1 MNSLRWYA
9 LSFLIVASVVAARA
23 DEGLSDTQVEF
34 FESKIRPV
42 LVEHC
47 YECHNS
53 DSAQEGEFALDWNE
67 PLRTGG
73 QTGKAIAESASNS
86 LLLQVMRHE
95 IEGLEMPEGGEKLSP
110 AILADFEQWIT
121 MGAPDPR
128 DAPPS
133 KETLA
138 KSTSWETIRNK
149 RAKWWSFQPI
159 REVPIPDLDQDW
171 SNHPIDQFVYRKMHA
186 NGLSP
191 SPQADR
197 VTLIR
202 RLHFA
207 LIGLPPTPAQ
217 IDAFVNDDSPDAY
230 EKLVDR
236 LLDSPHFGER
246 WARHWMDW
254 FRYAQSHGSE
264 GDPPIVGADL
274 YRDYLIRAINADV
287 PSDQLIREH
296 IAGDQLAQPRINP
309 ELGINESIIG
319 TAHWRM
325 VFHGFAPTDAL
336 DERVRFTDDAIDV
349 VSKAVLGLTVS
360 CARCHNHKFDAISQA
375 DYYALAGIVGST
387 RPARAAIDLPQR
399 LNLHRDSLTKLK
411 SSIRDAITADWSTA
425 AEQVASQLQDT
436 PANPTPSESPH
447 DLVALWTSLQHEIDA
462 GKSFQE
468 AWQRRVQE
476 HDALQERQRQY
487 AEQTFSHHWNF
498 ADSQSTNNNPTN
510 DWFAYGGGLAD
521 PASSDRQ
528 PNPTPPGE
536 FSVSVD
542 DPNAALRAIYPAG
555 IFSGLLSDKLPGV
568 LTSTDFRVGAG
579 QRLWL
584 QIAGDGQASNRYVVQ
599 NYPRNGTVY
608 PVNNLAGPKAKLW
621 HWQEFNLGYWQ
632 GDDAHIEL
640 ATARDAPLL
649 VKNSDRSWFGIRQ
662 AIVTAAEQKPPVD
675 FHESLSPIFRA
686 AESKNIQSMQN
697 LATLYQDVIVQAIK
711 AWQSESIDDPQA
723 LLLDACLQHNLLPNT
738 LAQLPKTKPLIE
750 RYRQLEAE
758 IPVATRAPTVAEWKG
773 QDQALYVRGD
783 HKQPGVPV
791 PRRFLEA
798 FDASPYQTRLSG
810 RSQFAED
817 LIADENPL
825 TTRVLVNRLWHHLFG
840 RGIVATTDNFGRLGD
855 QPTHPELLDY
865 LATQFRQN
873 GWSLKTMIRQMVTS
887 MTWRQQ
893 SQPTE
898 TAQQLD
904 PKNRLLS
911 YRTTTRLDAEAI
923 RDSLLFVSG
932 RLQTTPPKGSVA
944 GNSDRRSVYVRVI
957 RNNMDPFLAS
967 FDAPV
972 PFSCKGRRDVTNV
985 PAQALMMLNSPFV
998 VGIAKSSARSL
1009 LADPSLTDTPAKI
1022 RASWKQHFG
1031 REPTPAQVAAAE
1043 QFLHQSEVNY
1053 NDLGQKISRLE
1064 QQMAEATREIDAI
1077 LLPARQHLIA
1087 TKSEIHDADLQQ
1099 PSTTGP
1105 DSSSGP
1111 RPLKEWDFQRL
1122 SESGST
1128 AKDLKLHGSAAI
1140 QDGALIVDGNGWAA
1154 SDPLPVTQSTKSL
1167 EVVVQLD
1174 DLQQTGGGAI
1184 SVQTTDGVLF
1194 DAIVFAE
1201 REPQR
1206 WMSGSDHSKRTQ
1218 SFQGTAEDVANTE
1231 PVHLV
1236 ITYGK
1241 DGKITCYRNG
1251 QAYGK
1256 AYQTT
1261 VQSFPADRSHVIFGM
1276 RHGTDLSKGRMLKGR
1291 LFSARLY
1298 DQELSSEQVKS
1309 LAQNATHIVSRQAI
1323 VDSLSPATRD
1333 RLLTLEAQQAE
1344 LQRQRD
1350 TSPAFP
1356 EPQQHWIDFTHSL
1369 INMKEFLYVR

>member
-9 LSFLIVASVVAARA
+9 LSFLIAASVVAAHA
-23 DEGLSDTQVEF
+23 DEGLSDAQVEF

-73 QTGKAIAESASNS
+73 QSGKAIAESPSNS

-133 KETLA
+133 PEALA
-138 KSTSWETIRNK
+138 KSTSWDAIRNK

-159 REVPIPDLDQDW
+159 REVPIPDLEQGW
-171 SNHPIDQFVYRKMHA
+171 SNQPIDQFVYRKMHA
-186 NGLSP
+186 TGLSP

-217 IDAFVNDDSPDAY
+217 IDAFVNDDTPNAY
-230 EKLVDR
+230 EQLVDR

-287 PSDQLIREH
+287 PYDQLIREH

-349 VSKAVLGLTVS
+349 VSKAVFGLTVS
-360 CARCHNHKFDAISQA
+360 CARCHNHKFDAVSQA

-399 LNLHRDSLTKLK
+399 LNIHRDSLANLK
-411 SSIRDAITADWSTA
+411 PSIRDAITADWRPA
-425 AEQVASQLQDT
+425 ADQLVARLQDSI
-436 PANPTPSESPH
+436 ANPTQTEGPGA
-447 DLVALWTSLQHEIDA
+447 LVALWTSLQREIKA
-462 GKSFQE
+462 GSSFE
-468 AWQRRVQE
+468 DAWQRRVQE
-476 HDALQERQRQY
+476 HDALLEEQRRF
-487 AEQTFSHHWNF
+487 AEQSFPHNWNL
-498 ADSQSTNNNPTN
+498 ANEQPANE
-510 DWFAYGGGLAD
+510 WFAYGDGLVD
-521 PASSDRQ
+521 RASADRQ
-528 PNPTPPGE
+528 PTPTPAGE
-536 FSVSVD
+536 FSVSVN

-555 IFSGLLSDKLPGV
+555 LFSHLLSDKLPGV
-568 LTSTDFRVGAG
+568 LTSTDFRVGEE

-608 PVNNLAGPKAKLW
+608 PVNNLAGPKAKQW
-621 HWQEFNLGYWQ
+621 HWQEFNLSYWQ

-662 AIVTAAEQKPPVD
+662 AIVTSPGQSPPADYQESQSPVFQAARTRQ
-675 FHESLSPIFRA
+675 L
-686 AESKNIQSMQN
+686 QSMED
-697 LATLYQDVIVQAIK
+697 LATLYRDVIEQAIE
-711 AWQSESIDDPQA
+711 AWQSETLSDSQA
-723 LLLDACLQHNLLPNT
+723 LLLDACLQHNLLPNA
-738 LAQLPKTKPLIE
+738 LDQLPKAKPLIE

-758 IPVATRAPTVAEWKG
+758 IPVATRIPTVAEWKG
-773 QDQALYVRGD
+773 QDQALYLRGD
-783 HKQPGVPV
+783 HKQPGAPI

-798 FDASPYQTRLSG
+798 FDPSPYQTQLSG

-898 TAQQLD
+898 TAEQLD

-932 RLQTTPPKGSVA
+932 RLQMTPPQGSVA

-998 VGIAKSSARSL
+998 VGTAKSSAESL

-1022 RASWKQHFG
+1022 GASWRQHFG

-1053 NDLGQKISRLE
+1053 NDLRQKISRLDQE
-1064 QQMAEATREIDAI
+1064 IAEATREIDTI

-1087 TKSEIHDADLQQ
+1087 AKSEIHDADLQQ
-1099 PSTTGP
+1099 PSTTAP
-1105 DSSSGP
+1105 DSSSRP
-1111 RPLKEWDFQRL
+1111 SPLKEWDFQRL
-1122 SESGST
+1122 SESDSDST
-1128 AKDLKLHGSAAI
+1128 AKDLTLHGSAAI
-1140 QDGALIVDGNGWAA
+1140 QDGALIVDGNGWAT
-1154 SDPLPVTQSTKSL
+1154 SDPLPVTLSAKSL

-1174 DLQQTGGGAI
+1174 DLQQIGGGVI
-1184 SVQTTDGVLF
+1184 SVQTTDGLLF

-1206 WMSGSDHSKRTQ
+1206 WMSGSDYSKRTQ

-1236 ITYGK
+1236 ITYGN

-1276 RHGTDLSKGRMLKGR
+1276 RHGTGLSKGRMLKGR